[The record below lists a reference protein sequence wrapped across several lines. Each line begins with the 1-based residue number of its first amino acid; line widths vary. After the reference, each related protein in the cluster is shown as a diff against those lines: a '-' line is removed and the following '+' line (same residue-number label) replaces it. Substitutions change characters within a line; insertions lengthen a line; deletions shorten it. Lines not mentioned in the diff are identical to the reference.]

1 MSEETKITES
11 CGNVFEDIGM
21 PNADEML
28 VKADIAAKICSII
41 EDRGLTQAAAAA
53 LLGIDQPKISKLMR
67 GRLEGFSSDRLFK
80 YLNDLGQEVQIVIKP
95 KKKRTPRPGIRVTV
109 A

>member
-1 MSEETKITES
+1 MSDEIKIKES

-21 PNADEML
+21 PNAEEML
-28 VKADIAAKICSII
+28 AKADIVAKICSII
-41 EDRGLTQAAAAA
+41 EDRGLTQATAAA

-80 YLNDLGQEVQIVIKP
+80 FLNDLGQEVQIVIKP
-95 KKKRTPRPGIRVTV
+95 KKKRSQHAGIRVV
-109 A
+109 AA